1 MSEWVTADTPL
12 THSLT
17 HSLHWA
23 SVTHCTTT
31 PSVHF
36 GSFSLRQRTLSV
48 QPQHCSLKHYQRPKS
63 VYVHASM
70 YTPYTVHRTPYIDAV
85 PFTPSLTRPPSFPLI
100 MQPYSTSTI
109 HPFIW
114 CSFCVL
120 SSAVFSRQPLPPS
133 LTHSPTHSF
142 ALMPINHATVQY
154 VNIRS
159 VVSRSLSSLTQ
170 LLNHLLAFTPI
181 NHATV
186 QYTVN
191 SIICSIYGCDFAL
204 KDNA

>member
-120 SSAVFSRQPLPPS
+120 LRC
-133 LTHSPTHSF
+133 
-142 ALMPINHATVQY
+142 
-154 VNIRS
+154 S
-159 VVSRSLSSLTQ
+159 VVSRSLPHSPTHSPT
-170 LLNHLLAFTPI
+170 HLLTRSRYCPSIMQPYSTSISVQSSAAPFPHSLNYSITCWRSRPLIMQQYSTLSTPSFVVSTD
-181 NHATV
+181 AT
-186 QYTVN
+186 
-191 SIICSIYGCDFAL
+191 L
-204 KDNA
+204 H